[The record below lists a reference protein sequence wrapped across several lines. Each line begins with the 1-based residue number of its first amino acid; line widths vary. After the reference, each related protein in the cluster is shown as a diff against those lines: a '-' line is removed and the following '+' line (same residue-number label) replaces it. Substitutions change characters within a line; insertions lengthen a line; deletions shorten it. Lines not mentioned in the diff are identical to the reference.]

1 MRLNDKIAKAWD
13 KYLTSEHIDF
23 GYDINPEHFSFA
35 VFPPSI
41 AADTPETINI
51 TILIDENGFHCRFT
65 CDNFKIQ
72 PDYIHEAIS
81 FISRINDTIPYGKF
95 VLDPDY
101 NEVYFSYDSF
111 ITVSS
116 QLTPEI
122 LDIII
127 NNGINNVKRFY
138 PSIKPI
144 SIYI

>member
-81 FISRINDTIPYGKF
+81 EKAKKAIITFFKSTRLTILPKINGTKIKKFFI
-95 VLDPDY
+95 
-101 NEVYFSYDSF
+101 
-111 ITVSS
+111 
-116 QLTPEI
+116 
-122 LDIII
+122 
-127 NNGINNVKRFY
+127 
-138 PSIKPI
+138 
-144 SIYI
+144 